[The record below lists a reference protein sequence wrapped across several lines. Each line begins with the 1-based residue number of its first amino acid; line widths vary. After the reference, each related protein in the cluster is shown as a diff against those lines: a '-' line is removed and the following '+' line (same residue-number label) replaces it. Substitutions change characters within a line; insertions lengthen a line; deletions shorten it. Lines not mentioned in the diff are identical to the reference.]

1 MGNFIKILICS
12 ALIILSG
19 CNSNEHQGV
28 KTTTKIH
35 AEKKKPE
42 LISYDRYQSLLNDLG
57 KSIKVE
63 GFQFKGAS
71 TDTQVTIVG
80 KKQSFGKREFLTIGG
95 KMDGKETNERVFFE
109 NNNTNVVTS
118 LDLIYL
124 EKPMDN
130 DMLYWNQ
137 SVPYGLKN
145 KEVLSSFDESMLVY
159 KNIIFKIT
167 VLNLND
173 KTNDEPIAV
182 IFTEKLVDFI
192 NTNLK

>member
-1 MGNFIKILICS
+1 MRFSILL
-12 ALIILSG
+12 ALFMLVG
-19 CNSNEHQGV
+19 CNLNENQGV
-28 KTTTKIH
+28 HTTTKVH

-42 LISYDRYQSLLNDLG
+42 LITYDRYQSLLNELG
-57 KSIKVE
+57 NSIKVE

-71 TDTQVTIVG
+71 TDTQITIVG
-80 KKQSFGKREFLTIGG
+80 KKASFGKREFLTIGG

-109 NNNTNVVTS
+109 NNNTNVVTV

-130 DMLYWNQ
+130 DMLYWDQ

-145 KEVLSSFDESMLVY
+145 KEVLATYDESMLVY

-173 KTNDEPIAV
+173 KTKNEPIAV
-182 IFTEKLVDFI
+182 HFTDKLVDFI
-192 NTNLK
+192 NSNLK